1 MSIEFLC
8 QVCGRELKADERAIG
23 RKVRCPDCAT
33 LLVIPDPAEYEQE
46 QQADEAVVEES
57 KPETLRQT
65 TKPPSP
71 DEPRQSHAQQPEV
84 DLGETAPMELEDMQS
99 SSPPPGTSPQPPAPG
114 KKRRREKSRQ
124 RPAEVEP
131 QPEGVAFAAAPP
143 PPRTPPWPSF
153 AAGAAGVPPAKPH
166 SIYDD
171 APLLPKRPP
180 HPEDLIDM
188 TAMVDIVFFLLIFFL
203 VTSLQSLEAVMNLPR
218 PQSSEPGVSTGKSV
232 TELENDPNYIN
243 VRIEDDDSIWVENT
257 QVFNDQ
263 ELSLKLRAARQES
276 DGPRSLLVVADAD
289 ASHGTAVRVFDA
301 GAGAG
306 VSGISLVVQ
315 EKSEG
320 TR

>member
-33 LLVIPDPAEYEQE
+33 LLVIPDPAEYEEE
-46 QQADEAVVEES
+46 QQAGEPIAEQPDDSVGRATGRPPQPQPLPRREAEE
-57 KPETLRQT
+57 
-65 TKPPSP
+65 
-71 DEPRQSHAQQPEV
+71 
-84 DLGETAPMELEDMQS
+84 DLGETAPMELDDIQS
-99 SSPPPGTSPQPPAPG
+99 RSPPPADSPPPRAPR
-114 KKRRREKSRQ
+114 KKRSREKSRQ
-124 RPAEVEP
+124 HPAEVEP
-131 QPEGVAFAAAPP
+131 QPEPFASPAARPSPP
-143 PPRTPPWPSF
+143 TPPLPPF
-153 AAGAAGVPPAKPH
+153 AAGAAGVPPAKQH

-203 VTSLQSLEAVMNLPR
+203 VTSLQSLEAVMNLPT

-232 TELENDPNYIN
+232 TELENDPNFIT

-263 ELSLKLRAARQES
+263 ELSLKLRAARHES

-315 EKSEG
+315 EKGESQK
-320 TR
+320 